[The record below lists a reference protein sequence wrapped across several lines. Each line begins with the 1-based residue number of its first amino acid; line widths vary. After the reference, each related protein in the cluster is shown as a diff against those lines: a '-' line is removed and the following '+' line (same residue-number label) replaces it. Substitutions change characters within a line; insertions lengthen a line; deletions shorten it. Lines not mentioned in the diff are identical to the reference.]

1 MTAARTLMVRR
12 GTNHEVGEQIEI
24 PTTAELAVLPFFESF
39 SPRQIE
45 NATKHFVLRT
55 YAKDALVARE
65 GDRVELFN
73 FVLSGSAQ
81 AFWRDEAGHQ
91 LKLGVDGPGDH
102 FPDVI
107 LNGEPA
113 LVSHI
118 AVTDL
123 RVASIRIVDL
133 RHLLRQ
139 HPQAAFTL
147 MMDLVA
153 RLRRLVSRTK
163 TLTMED
169 VYGRI
174 VKLILASSVEVDGRL
189 QTEPLTHVEIGTRVG
204 ATREMVGRVLRDL
217 ARGGYVRTER
227 GRLVVLRKPPAR
239 W

>member
-1 MTAARTLMVRR
+1 V
-12 GTNHEVGEQIEI
+12 
-24 PTTAELAVLPFFESF
+24 
-39 SPRQIE
+39 
-45 NATKHFVLRT
+45 
-55 YAKDALVARE
+55 D
-65 GDRVELFN
+65 LFN
-73 FVLSGSAQ
+73 FILSGSVQ
-81 AFWRDEAGHQ
+81 ATWRDDAAHQ

-123 RVASIRIVDL
+123 RLASIRILDL
-133 RHLLRQ
+133 RGLLNR
-139 HPQAAFTL
+139 HPRAAFALL
-147 MMDLVA
+147 MDIVA
-153 RLRRLVSRTK
+153 RLRRLVRRTK

-174 VKLILASSVEVDGRL
+174 VKLILATSLEANGRL
-189 QTEPLTHVEIGTRVG
+189 QTEPLTHAEIGTRVG

-217 ARGGYVRTER
+217 TRGGYVKTER
-227 GRLVVLRKPPAR
+227 GRLVVLKKPPAR